1 MKQRRIIKVDN
12 ERLNKLKTKESSTCL
27 DWVLK

>member
-1 MKQRRIIKVDN
+1 MKQKRVIKVDN
-12 ERLNKLKTKESSTCL
+12 ERLNKLKTKESTACF